1 MNNQSAEHV
10 LVVGGSGMLRGLC
23 LALAGRGRTVT
34 VIGRTPQR
42 LSRLVKE
49 SNGLPG
55 SIHALAVDY
64 RDDDRLRRALET
76 VTPKFGTITL
86 AAVWVHSTAPQA
98 PYSVA
103 EFVQGRYFH
112 VLGSAVADPSRP
124 DDTRRAH
131 FEAIPA
137 IVYHEVILGFV
148 PGPFG
153 SRWLTDDEICAG
165 VLQAIDADQ
174 PRFIV
179 GTVEPWSA
187 RP

>member
-1 MNNQSAEHV
+1 MSDQRAEHA

-23 LALAGRGRTVT
+23 LALAGRGLTVT

-42 LSRLVKE
+42 LARLVKD
-49 SNGLPG
+49 SNDLPG
-55 SIHALAVDY
+55 RIHTLAVDY
-64 RDDDRLRRALET
+64 RDDDYLRRALAM
-76 VTPKFGTITL
+76 VTPKFGPITL
-86 AAVWVHSTAPQA
+86 AAVWIHSTAPHA

-103 EFVQGRYFH
+103 EFIQGRYFH

-124 DDTRRAH
+124 DDTRRAR

-153 SRWLTDDEICAG
+153 SRWLTDDEISAG
-165 VLQAIDADQ
+165 VLQAIDEDQ